1 MDRRTLSVTGM
12 ACNGCEESVKNSLL
26 ALGDV
31 NSVEAD
37 HETDTVEVVA
47 AEAVS
52 DDELADAVRDAGY
65 EVDA

>member
-65 EVDA
+65 EVES

>member
-52 DDELADAVRDAGY
+52 DDKLADAVRDAGY
-65 EVDA
+65 EVEA

>member
-52 DDELADAVRDAGY
+52 DDKLADAVRDAGY
-65 EVDA
+65 KVDA

>member
-52 DDELADAVRDAGY
+52 DDKLADAVRDAGY